1 LDKNELIHL
10 NSERYKKVLVLK
22 EMIQLLDDSASE
34 GVINDDEY
42 FEVKKVLIKLIN
54 DIRKE
59 WLTMILK
66 DLLTLTVSANIII
79 KDKDSNVL
87 YENDSF
93 YKLDQ
98 VPLNI
103 QLQNVDNII
112 HLNTVIYIY
121 VGNACPF

>member
-1 LDKNELIHL
+1 MDKNELIHL

-59 WLTMILK
+59 
-66 DLLTLTVSANIII
+66 
-79 KDKDSNVL
+79 
-87 YENDSF
+87 
-93 YKLDQ
+93 
-98 VPLNI
+98 
-103 QLQNVDNII
+103 
-112 HLNTVIYIY
+112 
-121 VGNACPF
+121 